1 MENNENKKNILQMQN
16 ILFKK
21 SSLNKKNIIENIYY
35 KKSLSNCNIH
45 INNNNNY
52 NKYNNNNSFSGNI
65 NNTNDNNNNNNNNY
79 QKRTKRNSSNIS
91 DINTKNSSFTH
102 NSISKINIPI
112 NNFSPFEKK
121 INNNYINHINDNSI
135 YNNNNN
141 NIKIINSN
149 LDVYQKQMAKKLK
162 TEIQLEQKR
171 KEKIL
176 KELKEIKKIPKI
188 NNNSR
193 KLSKNNLPIYQRLK
207 LIEKKH
213 NENIDKIK
221 QEIFFE
227 NFITNTKFNN
237 NNKKY
242 DENEFKCWIN
252 KNENWNMNRQIKRE
266 NIKREFK
273 IQENEE
279 EYFKPN
285 ININSINIMKT
296 KNESFIERQSFIL
309 EDKENKINEIKKKLT
324 PSFTPNINKNY
335 KISEKYYDFMKYDQI
350 KIYNNHNNNNN

>member
-1 MENNENKKNILQMQN
+1 MDTKNKKNILQMQN

-21 SSLNKKNIIENIYY
+21 STLNKKNIIENIYY
-35 KKSLSNCNIH
+35 KKSLSNCNIYNNNNKNN
-45 INNNNNY
+45 IYNNNNY
-52 NKYNNNNSFSGNI
+52 NKSFSEDINNI
-65 NNTNDNNNNNNNNY
+65 NDNSNNNNNY

-91 DINTKNSSFTH
+91 EINTKNSSFTH
-102 NSISKINIPI
+102 NSMSKINIPI

-121 INNNYINHINDNSI
+121 INNNYIYHNNDNKI
-135 YNNNNN
+135 FNNNN

-149 LDVYQKQMAKKLK
+149 LDVYQKQMAKKIK

-171 KEKIL
+171 KEKIS

-188 NNNSR
+188 NNNSK
-193 KLSKNNLPIYQRLK
+193 KLCKNNLPIYKRLN

-213 NENIDKIK
+213 NENIEKIK
-221 QEIFFE
+221 QEIFYE

-237 NNKKY
+237 NNKKFN
-242 DENEFKCWIN
+242 DDEFKSWIN
-252 KNENWNMNRQIKRE
+252 KNENWNMLRQIKRE
-266 NIKREFK
+266 NIKKEFM
-273 IQENEE
+273 IHENEE
-279 EYFKPN
+279 EHFKPN
-285 ININSINIMKT
+285 INANSINIMKT

-350 KIYNNHNNNNN
+350 KIYNNHNNKNN